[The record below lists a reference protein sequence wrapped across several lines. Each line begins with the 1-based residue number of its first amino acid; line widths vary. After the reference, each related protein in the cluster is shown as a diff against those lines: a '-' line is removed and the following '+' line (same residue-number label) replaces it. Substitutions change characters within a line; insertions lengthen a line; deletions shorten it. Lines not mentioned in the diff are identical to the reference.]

1 MIVIH
6 FHQHHNGND
15 SVCVVRSRSLDR
27 SSHRLA
33 NKACLKKIAYIL
45 QKLSHSAGMSGVQ
58 SLLNRGNFISFRIP
72 FRSVGSFTS
81 ASAIH
86 SCRQPLIHVNSCIH
100 LLLYIS
106 QLNAIFIYLT
116 QKCFLHFGFI
126 YNCHRGCIV
135 SSSCL
140 INFMITAWAL

>member
-1 MIVIH
+1 MILFV
-6 FHQHHNGND
+6 
-15 SVCVVRSRSLDR
+15 
-27 SSHRLA
+27 SSAAGVWTVPRIGWQIKHVLQ
-33 NKACLKKIAYIL
+33 KIAYIL
-45 QKLSHSAGMSGVQ
+45 QKLSHSAGMNAVQ

-106 QLNAIFIYLT
+106 QLNTIFIYLT
-116 QKCFLHFGFI
+116 QKCFLHFVFI
-126 YNCHRGCIV
+126 YFHRGCV
-135 SSSCL
+135 VNSSSSCL
-140 INFMITAWAL
+140 IKR